1 MQLKEKK
8 IVSFLPSA
16 TEILYEIGA
25 SSQIVGVTH
34 ECKYPE
40 DAKLKPRV
48 INSVFDASVMSS
60 KDIDQKIVE
69 LYSNGKDIYIVNDQI
84 LRDLKPD
91 LIVAQGI
98 CEVCSPF
105 KSEIKRAISILG
117 YSPEIIILDPHTI
130 NDILNN
136 INEIAKQVDKIE
148 RGRKL
153 VDSLNKKIISI
164 REVISKKNVRKSS
177 GILCLEWIEPF
188 FTAGHWVPE
197 MIEIA
202 GGVNYLSKT
211 GEKSRRS
218 TIEEIKK
225 FDPDKIILMP
235 CGFDIDR
242 TIKEY
247 ERTIKNNSSWN
258 SLRAIKEK
266 ELYIVDA
273 GSYFSK
279 PGPRTFVGI
288 EVLAKII
295 NPNEFNHIRVPLK
308 SFIKLD

>member
-1 MQLKEKK
+1 MNDNKK
-8 IVSFLPSA
+8 IISFLPSA
-16 TEILYEIGA
+16 TEILYELGA
-25 SSQIVGVTH
+25 EKQIIGVTH
-34 ECKYPE
+34 ECTFPLE
-40 DAKLKPRV
+40 AKLKPK
-48 INSVFDASVMSS
+48 IIYSAFEASRLSS
-60 KDIDQKIVE
+60 REIDNKIVE
-69 LYSNGKDIYIVNDQI
+69 FYNNGKNIYIINETC
-84 LRDLKPD
+84 LKNLKPD

-105 KSEIKRAISILG
+105 TSEIKRAISILG
-117 YSPEIIILDPHTI
+117 YSPEIIILDPHSI

-136 INEIAKQVDKIE
+136 INQIAKQIDKIE

-153 VDSLNKKIISI
+153 VDSLNKKIIFI
-164 REVISKKNVRKSS
+164 QDVISKKNVKKSS

-197 MIEIA
+197 MVEIA
-202 GGVNYLSKT
+202 GGINYLSKT
-211 GEKSRRS
+211 GEKSRRTS
-218 TIEEIKK
+218 IPEIKK

-247 ERTIKNNSSWN
+247 ERTIKDNSSWN

-266 ELYIVDA
+266 ELYVVDA

-295 NPNEFNHIRVPLK
+295 NPNEFNHIRVPSK
-308 SFIKLD
+308 SFVKLD